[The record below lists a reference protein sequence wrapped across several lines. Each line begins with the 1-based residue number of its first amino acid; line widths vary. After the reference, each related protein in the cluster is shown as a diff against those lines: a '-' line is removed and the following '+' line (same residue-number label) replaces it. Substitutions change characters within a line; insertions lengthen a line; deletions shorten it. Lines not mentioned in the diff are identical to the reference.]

1 MNNNELES
9 SEDLFKE
16 ESVSLVKITTF
27 EFSRLHRNKICVE
40 PLAMHVFEAFLEG
53 SFRKR

>member
-1 MNNNELES
+1 MNNYELES

-16 ESVSLVKITTF
+16 ESVSLIKITTF

-40 PLAMHVFEAFLEG
+40 PLEMHVFEAFLEG
-53 SFRKR
+53 SFQKR